1 LAHFIDYRHAADHA
15 RGPDPMTSRRSLS
28 VALAGAIALAA
39 AACSPSA
46 EPGWTFAPV
55 PSPTPVP
62 SSASAAP
69 SGSASP
75 GASAGASASPSG
87 AASAAPS
94 ASTEETVVE
103 VVALNVKWTE
113 TSYGAPADEAFQI
126 ELDNQDAGTPHN
138 VSIRDETNTELFRSS
153 PDLTGPATQTYDVPA
168 LEAGTYKL
176 ICTIHATLMISD
188 LTVGA

>member
-1 LAHFIDYRHAADHA
+1 
-15 RGPDPMTSRRSLS
+15 MTSRRSLFL
-28 VALAGAIALAA
+28 VLAATVGLSA
-39 AACSPSA
+39 AACSASA

-75 GASAGASASPSG
+75 GASPGASTSPSG

-94 ASTEETVVE
+94 ASTEENVVK

-113 TSYGAPADEAFQI
+113 TSYGAPADDAFQI
-126 ELDNQDAGTPHN
+126 ELDNQDAGIPHN
-138 VSIRDETNTELFRSS
+138 ISIRDEANTELFKSS

-168 LEAGTYKL
+168 IEAGTYKL
-176 ICTIHATLMISD
+176 ICTLHPTVMISD
-188 LTVGA
+188 LTVE